1 MNMIIIKNLKI
12 FAFHGVHEHEKQNGQ
27 NFYIDAIL
35 HTNIRNIF
43 EDNINNTISYS
54 DAIKYIKKIMV
65 EKSFDLIETAAENIS
80 KKMFEKY
87 PLLEKLEL
95 TVKKP
100 EAPVNEDFEYVGIK
114 IIRSRSDYI
123 K

>member
-1 MNMIIIKNLKI
+1 M
-12 FAFHGVHEHEKQNGQ
+12 
-27 NFYIDAIL
+27 D
-35 HTNIRNIF
+35 
-43 EDNINNTISYS
+43 ISS
-54 DAIKYIKKIMV
+54 QEFLEIVKEGHIPSSSQPSIG
-65 EKSFDLIETAAENIS
+65 ETME
-80 KKMFEKY
+80 MFEKY